1 MDDEELLSLLKSTAV
16 VASTVV
22 QGKKKKRKVD
32 HRTLPRSTRTNFR
45 HHEALGCIRRDYL
58 GDTPLLGKQF
68 HVMFRMSR
76 GRFQVLMEDVMGSTM
91 KFYRS
96 TPFDGETKHS
106 LEAKLLL
113 PIKTLA
119 YGVPPHAFCD
129 YFQMSAT
136 FADSCCKHFDK
147 VIIELYM
154 KDFLRLPTSAD
165 LKNIVKLH
173 KHVHRV
179 DGLFGS
185 LDCSHTSPRSYGH
198 FTDLPESTAGR
209 ACWLPDDFACR
220 ST

>member
-1 MDDEELLSLLKSTAV
+1 MDGEELLSLLKSTAV

-154 KDFLRLPTSAD
+154 KDFLRIPALAD

-179 DGLFGS
+179 EWVR
-185 LDCSHTSPRSYGH
+185 TWKNP
-198 FTDLPESTAGR
+198 
-209 ACWLPDDFACR
+209 
-220 ST
+220 